1 MGRKYLG
8 RGEVFRERGGF
19 AQYGL
24 LVVTALGDTDDHQ
37 HNQNKIL
44 KATGHIKRV

>member
-8 RGEVFRERGGF
+8 KGEVFRERGGF

-24 LVVTALGDTDDHQ
+24 LVVTALGDTEFTHTTD
-37 HNQNKIL
+37 
-44 KATGHIKRV
+44 